1 VGAALGGA
9 WGVGS
14 YQEIE
19 ECGFEE
25 DGSEMDEWIFFFIVA
40 VVAVVAL
47 IAVASY
53 YQEKQRREQMQAV
66 AERMGFSFSPQ
77 GDAGLRERLG
87 HFHLFSQGHSRKMR
101 NVMRREIHGVAVT
114 LFDYQYTTS
123 SSKHNN
129 THRRTV
135 LLFETERLRLPFF
148 TLRPQGLFHKLAA
161 AFGHGDIDFQA
172 HPSFSDAYLLQGSD
186 ESQIRDLFREEV
198 LSYYERR
205 RNLCTEGAG
214 QQLVFYR
221 GNRRE
226 EPGSMEGF
234 LEQGLEVLDL
244 FMESEEAPDTSPSQG
259 VELDQAKA
267 LDEVL
272 AQLEVEGWE

>member
-1 VGAALGGA
+1 
-9 WGVGS
+9 
-14 YQEIE
+14 
-19 ECGFEE
+19 
-25 DGSEMDEWIFFFIVA
+25 
-40 VVAVVAL
+40 
-47 IAVASY
+47 
-53 YQEKQRREQMQAV
+53 
-66 AERMGFSFSPQ
+66 
-77 GDAGLRERLG
+77 
-87 HFHLFSQGHSRKMR
+87 
-101 NVMRREIHGVAVT
+101 
-114 LFDYQYTTS
+114 
-123 SSKHNN
+123 
-129 THRRTV
+129 
-135 LLFETERLRLPFF
+135 
-148 TLRPQGLFHKLAA
+148 
-161 AFGHGDIDFQA
+161 
-172 HPSFSDAYLLQGSD
+172 LQGSD

>member
-1 VGAALGGA
+1 MGVTLGAAQGMG
-9 WGVGS
+9 WC
-14 YQEIE
+14 QEIE
-19 ECGFEE
+19 DCGIEE

-53 YQEKQRREQMQAV
+53 YQEKQRREQMQDV
-66 AERMGFSFSPQ
+66 AARMGFSFSPE
-77 GDAGLRERLG
+77 GEAGLRERLG
-87 HFHLFSQGHSRKMR
+87 RFYLFSQGRSRKMR
-101 NVMRREIHGVAVT
+101 NVMRGEIHGVAVT

-148 TLRPQGLFHKLAA
+148 TLRPQSLFHKFAA
-161 AFGHGDIDFQA
+161 AFGYGDIDFQA
-172 HPSFSDAYLLQGSD
+172 HPVFSDAYLLQGSD
-186 ESQIRDLFREEV
+186 ESRIRDLFGEEV